1 LYGER
6 RNFGKFLSQ
15 TKEAEL
21 IPLIEVLAIHEA
33 LHCENDLTYCVHH
46 AMLSCEQ
53 KVLRVLVIDDHELTR
68 FSLKLALKNQAGIDL
83 VGIGSNGQEAIDL
96 TQKYSPD
103 VIILDLQMPVMDGL
117 SASTQIKSLYPKT
130 RILAY
135 SSLEDPQTEV
145 MLQTAKIDAFCKKD
159 TAMNDLIAIV
169 NQLGHDSSNS
179 QSDENSSQ

>member
-1 LYGER
+1 
-6 RNFGKFLSQ
+6 
-15 TKEAEL
+15 
-21 IPLIEVLAIHEA
+21 
-33 LHCENDLTYCVHH
+33 
-46 AMLSCEQ
+46 MLSCER

-96 TQKYSPD
+96 TKKHSPD

-117 SASTQIKSLYPKT
+117 SASTEIKSLYPRT

-159 TAMNDLIAIV
+159 TAMKDLIAIV
-169 NQLGHDSSNS
+169 NELGHDSDSPQPDDGIS
-179 QSDENSSQ
+179 E